1 MNLTIAKEQLLAG
14 LASVQ
19 NVVGSRTT
27 LPILSNVL
35 LRADGTRLELT
46 ATDLDVTITC
56 SVEATIKTAGATT
69 LPVKKL
75 FGIARE
81 LNASEIDLEV
91 DDKNGTRV
99 ATERILKA
107 TTYAITSGVIYYG
120 SIYRWSVTATAAN
133 GKTAKTD
140 GAFQTLGPPPATLI
154 VARDGSNIK
163 TTGSGYPRNR
173 TINITVQTSW
183 QGSAAHSDIDNRGP
197 NVLHPVT
204 ATSDGAGEL
213 SYSFP
218 AQSALEVSS
227 ATHQPADPHIGATV
241 KVAVQAV
248 VVPAE
253 PTGSTNIVHG
263 QFTWV

>member
-1 MNLTIAKEQLLAG
+1 MKDLLEPLKASVGRCDTLLRRVLAG
-14 LASVQ
+14 VRRSATPPCPPDLA
-19 NVVGSRTT
+19 
-27 LPILSNVL
+27 
-35 LRADGTRLELT
+35 
-46 ATDLDVTITC
+46 TITGAQANHTVTLSWTDPC
-56 SVEATIKTAGATT
+56 ATAPNRAT
-69 LPVKKL
+69 KYA
-75 FGIARE
+75 I
-81 LNASEIDLEV
+81 EV

-154 VARDGSNIK
+154 VARDGSNIRA
-163 TTGSGYPRNR
+163 TGSGYPRNR
-173 TINITVQTSW
+173 TINITVHTSW
-183 QGSAAHSDIDNRGP
+183 QGSAAHVDIDNRGP

-227 ATHQPADPHIGATV
+227 ATHQTADPHIGATV